1 MLHLKNARTLF
12 CLLSCVA
19 ILARASAQP
28 HPELT
33 KVQQALEYERQGAYP
48 EAEKIWEQITI
59 EDPHDSDAWA
69 HLGLVRAL
77 EGKNSDAIVAYH
89 EAIQLH
95 SHLPGL
101 QIDLA
106 LALFKQQ
113 RFKDA
118 VPVLQTAIVESP
130 NDLKPKLL
138 LAMSYYGL
146 GQYAEAVPYLTVA
159 VNSSPENLQLRM
171 TLAQSCL
178 WAENYRCTLDQFQE
192 ILRLSPESAQ
202 ADMLAGEALDGLNQT
217 EEAIKQF
224 REAEKV
230 SPHEPEVH
238 FGLGYLLWK
247 NHSFDEA
254 ETELKLEI
262 EDNPNHTQALT
273 YLADIA
279 IKQNDDKAARSYLQ
293 RAFQQS
299 KVIRLGYL
307 DLGILNAAAG
317 NNEEA
322 EVNFLHAIEMDPTQK
337 DAHWRLGRL
346 YRSMGHQKEAQAE
359 FAKMSVLEQKDRDK
373 VAKQMA
379 PTSR

>member
-1 MLHLKNARTLF
+1 MLHFAKARNVF
-12 CLLSCVA
+12 CLISCATILSH
-19 ILARASAQP
+19 ASAQP
-28 HPELT
+28 HSEPT
-33 KVQQALEYERQGAYP
+33 QMQQALQYERMGAYP
-48 EAEKIWEQITI
+48 EAEETWRQITVGN
-59 EDPHDSDAWA
+59 PRDSDAWA
-69 HLGLVRAL
+69 HLGLVMAL
-77 EGKNSDAIVAYH
+77 EGKHSDAIVAYRQ
-89 EAIQLH
+89 AIQLH

-101 QIDLA
+101 QIDLG

-113 RFKDA
+113 KFKDA
-118 VPVLQTAIVESP
+118 VPVLQTAIAESP
-130 NDLKPKLL
+130 NDLKPKLV

-146 GQYAEAVPYLTVA
+146 GRYADAVPYLTVA
-159 VNSSPENLQLRM
+159 VNASPENLHLRM

-202 ADMLAGEALDGLNQT
+202 ADMLAGEALDGLNQS

-230 SPHEPEVH
+230 SPHEPDVH

-254 ETELKLEI
+254 KTELELEVGS
-262 EDNPNHTQALT
+262 NPNHAQALT

-279 IKQNDDKAARSYLQ
+279 IKQNDDKTARSYLQ
-293 RAFQQS
+293 RAFQQP

-307 DLGILNAAAG
+307 DMGILDASAG

-322 EVNFLHAIEMDPTQK
+322 KTNFLHAIEMDPTQK

-346 YRSMGHQKEAQAE
+346 YLSMGQPKEAQNE
-359 FAKMSVLEQKDRDK
+359 FAKMSELEEKDRDK

-379 PTSR
+379 PISQ

>member
-48 EAEKIWEQITI
+48 EAEKIWEQIRI

>member
-12 CLLSCVA
+12 CLLSCAA

-33 KVQQALEYERQGAYP
+33 KVQQALEYENQRAYP
-48 EAEKIWEQITI
+48 EAEKIWAQITI

-106 LALFKQQ
+106 LALFKEQ

-146 GQYAEAVPYLTVA
+146 GQYAEAVPYLTIA

-217 EEAIKQF
+217 EGAIKQF

-346 YRSMGHQKEAQAE
+346 YRSMGQQKEAQAE

>member
-1 MLHLKNARTLF
+1 MFNSAIARTLF
-12 CLLSCVA
+12 CLISCVA
-19 ILARASAQP
+19 ILSRASAQV
-28 HPELT
+28 HSEAT
-33 KVQQALEYERQGAYP
+33 QQRALEYERDGAYP
-48 EAEKIWEQITI
+48 EAEKIWAEITVGN
-59 EDPHDSDAWA
+59 PRDSDAWA
-69 HLGLVRAL
+69 HLGLVMAL
-77 EGKNSDAIVAYH
+77 EGKLSEAVVAYRQ
-89 EAIQLH
+89 AIQLH

-101 QIDLA
+101 QIDLG

-113 RFKDA
+113 KFKDA
-118 VPVLQTAIVESP
+118 VPVLQTAIAESP

-159 VNSSPENLQLRM
+159 VNASPENLQLRM

-230 SPHEPEVH
+230 SPHEPDVH

-254 ETELKLEI
+254 ETELKLEV
-262 EDNPNHTQALT
+262 EDNPNHAQALT

-279 IKQNDDKAARSYLQ
+279 IKQNDDKTARSYLQ
-293 RAFQQS
+293 RAFQQP

-307 DLGILNAAAG
+307 DLGILDAAVG
-317 NNEEA
+317 NNEKA
-322 EVNFLHAIEMDPTQK
+322 KSNFLHAIEMDPTQK

-346 YRSMGHQKEAQAE
+346 YLSMGQQKEAQTE
-359 FAKMSVLEQKDRDK
+359 FAKMSELEQKDRDK

-379 PTSR
+379 PISR

>member
-1 MLHLKNARTLF
+1 MLHFANVRTLF
-12 CLLSCVA
+12 CVTACVA
-19 ILARASAQP
+19 ILSRASAQP
-28 HPELT
+28 HSELAQM
-33 KVQQALEYERQGAYP
+33 QQALEYEKQGAYP
-48 EAEKIWEQITI
+48 EAEKTWTEITI
-59 EDPHDSDAWA
+59 ANPQDSDAWA

-77 EGKNSDAIVAYH
+77 EGKNADAVVAYR

-101 QIDLA
+101 QIDLG

-113 RFKDA
+113 KFSDA
-118 VPVLQTAIVESP
+118 VPALQAAIAESP

-146 GQYAEAVPYLTVA
+146 GQYADAVPYLTVA

-202 ADMLAGEALDGLNQT
+202 ADMLACEALDGLNQT

-230 SPHEPEVH
+230 SPHEPDVH

-247 NHSFDEA
+247 NHDFDEA
-254 ETELKLEI
+254 KTELKLEV
-262 EDNPNHTQALT
+262 EDNPNHAQALT

-293 RAFQQS
+293 RAFQQP

-307 DLGILNAAAG
+307 DLGILEASTG

-322 EVNFLHAIEMDPTQK
+322 KKDFLRAIELDPTQK

-346 YRSMGHQKEAQAE
+346 YLSMGQKKEAQTE
-359 FAKMSVLEQKDRDK
+359 FAKMSELEQKDRDK

-379 PTSR
+379 PISR

>member
-1 MLHLKNARTLF
+1 M
-12 CLLSCVA
+12 
-19 ILARASAQP
+19 
-28 HPELT
+28 
-33 KVQQALEYERQGAYP
+33 QQALEYEKQGAYP
-48 EAEKIWEQITI
+48 EAEKTWTEITI
-59 EDPHDSDAWA
+59 GNPRDSDAWA

-77 EGKNSDAIVAYH
+77 EGKNSDAVVAYR

-101 QIDLA
+101 QIDLG

-113 RFKDA
+113 KFKDA
-118 VPVLQTAIVESP
+118 IPALQAAIAESP
-130 NDLKPKLL
+130 NDVKPKLL

-146 GQYAEAVPYLTVA
+146 GQYADAVPYLTVA
-159 VNSSPENLQLRM
+159 VSSSPENLQLRM